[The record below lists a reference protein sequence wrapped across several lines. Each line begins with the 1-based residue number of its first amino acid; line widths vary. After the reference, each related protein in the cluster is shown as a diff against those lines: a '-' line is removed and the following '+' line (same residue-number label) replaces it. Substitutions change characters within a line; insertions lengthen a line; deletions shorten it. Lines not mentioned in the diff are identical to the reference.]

1 MPLASASSAA
11 TGGSGEKLGRGE
23 TLQQISSST
32 HMVAEGIP
40 TAKSAYECARKLQI
54 ETPII
59 DQIYSVL
66 YEEKP
71 PDQAMQELLGRDQK
85 AERG

>member
-1 MPLASASSAA
+1 LEQIQ
-11 TGGSGEKLGRGE
+11 SG
-23 TLQQISSST
+23 T

-40 TAKSAYECARKLQI
+40 TSKSAYECARKI
-54 ETPII
+54 NIDTPII

-66 YEEKP
+66 YEGKR

-85 AERG
+85 AERV

>member
-1 MPLASASSAA
+1 MA
-11 TGGSGEKLGRGE
+11 TCFSQLSRNRRVGERLGRGE
-23 TLQQISSST
+23 SPEQISAST
-32 HMVAEGIP
+32 HSVAEGVP
-40 TAKSAYECARKLQI
+40 TAKSAFECARKLQI

-66 YEEKP
+66 YEGKR

>member
-1 MPLASASSAA
+1 
-11 TGGSGEKLGRGE
+11 
-23 TLQQISSST
+23 
-32 HMVAEGIP
+32 MVAEGIP
-40 TAKSAYECARKLQI
+40 TAQSAYECARKLQI